1 MPSWLLNDAPKY
13 KRSVLWPHYKTSVL
27 PDHTCASGKANH
39 GSSDGLGA
47 HSDMSASPLTLETE
61 F

>member
-13 KRSVLWPHYKTSVL
+13 KRSVLWPHYTTSL
-27 PDHTCASGKANH
+27 QPDHTCASGKANH
-39 GSSDGLGA
+39 GSGHGLSA
-47 HSDMSASPLTLETE
+47 HSDMSDSVLILETE